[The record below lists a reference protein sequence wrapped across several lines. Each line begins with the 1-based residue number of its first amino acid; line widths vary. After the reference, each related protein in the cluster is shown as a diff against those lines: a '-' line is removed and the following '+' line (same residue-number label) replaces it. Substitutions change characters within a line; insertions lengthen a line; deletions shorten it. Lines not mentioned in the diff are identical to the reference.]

1 MDNGPEFISTKL
13 GLWCVGKGVT
23 IQFIQPGKPTQNAYI
38 ERFNR
43 SFRRDVL
50 DAYLFEDINQIRMLA
65 DEWME
70 DYNNHRPHD
79 ALNGR
84 SPMDL

>member
-1 MDNGPEFISTKL
+1 M
-13 GLWCVGKGVT
+13 
-23 IQFIQPGKPTQNAYI
+23 QNAYV
-38 ERFNR
+38 ERFNG

-50 DAYLFEDINQIRMLA
+50 DAYLIDEIRQVRSLA

-79 ALNGR
+79 ALSGR
-84 SPMDL
+84 SPIDLTVDLWKTRSEFTTNPQA